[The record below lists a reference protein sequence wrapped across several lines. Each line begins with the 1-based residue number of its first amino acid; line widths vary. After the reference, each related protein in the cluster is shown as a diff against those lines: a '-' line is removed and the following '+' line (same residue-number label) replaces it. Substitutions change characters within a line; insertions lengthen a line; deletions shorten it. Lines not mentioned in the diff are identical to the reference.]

1 MDERTDWRMDEG
13 RGTKPTWPQRSQPI
27 TERSQSERQRGE
39 KKKKK
44 KKKKKVDE
52 EENEME

>member
-27 TERSQSERQRGE
+27 TERSQSDRQRGE
-39 KKKKK
+39 KK